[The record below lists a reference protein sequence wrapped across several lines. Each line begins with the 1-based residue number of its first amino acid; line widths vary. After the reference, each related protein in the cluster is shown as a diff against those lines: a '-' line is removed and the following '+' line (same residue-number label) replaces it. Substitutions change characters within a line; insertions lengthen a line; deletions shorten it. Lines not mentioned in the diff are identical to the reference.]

1 MKRTLLIVFIV
12 LGSGMMAFSQGS
24 YNKALFNYLY
34 HKQKPYY
41 FGISLGFNNNNFLLN
56 KSNYF
61 ISNDSISVAEPTSGY
76 GLHVQMIVN
85 LKIGQSFDFRL
96 LPGFAFADRKID
108 YFSSVGQENDSRKRI
123 ESVYIE
129 APFLIRYKSAPYRDM
144 RMFAVTGVKY
154 TYDVNNNSR
163 ARNNQSLIKISP
175 HDFMF
180 ELGAGMQFFF
190 PYFIFSPE
198 LKVSTG
204 IGNVLLY
211 DNSLNESKV
220 LEKVLTHAFTISL
233 HFEG

>member
-1 MKRTLLIVFIV
+1 MRRVFFTVMAIVGISV
-12 LGSGMMAFSQGS
+12 MGLSQGN
-24 YNKALFNYLY
+24 YNRALFNYLY

-41 FGISLGFNNNNFLLN
+41 FGISLGFNNNNFFLDN
-56 KSNYF
+56 SNYF
-61 ISNDSISVAEPTSGY
+61 ISNDSISIVQPTSGY

-85 LKIGQSFDFRL
+85 LKIGQSFDFRM

-108 YFSSVGQENDSRKRI
+108 YISSYGPENDLRKRI

-154 TYDVNNNSR
+154 TFDVNNNSR

-175 HDFMF
+175 HDFTF
-180 ELGAGMQFFF
+180 ELGAGMQFFM

-198 LKVSTG
+198 IKVSTG

-211 DNSLNESKV
+211 DSSLNESKV

>member
-1 MKRTLLIVFIV
+1 MKRTILIVFAVFGISV
-12 LGSGMMAFSQGS
+12 MAFSQGS
-24 YNKALFNYLY
+24 YNKALFNFLY

-41 FGISLGFNNNNFLLN
+41 FGISLGFNNNNFFLN

-61 ISNDSISVAEPTSGY
+61 VTNDSISVAEPTNGY

-108 YFSSVGQENDSRKRI
+108 YVSSYGAESDTRKRI

-198 LKVSTG
+198 LKMSTG

-211 DNSLNESKV
+211 DNSLEESRV

>member
-1 MKRTLLIVFIV
+1 MKRSVLILLALAGFS
-12 LGSGMMAFSQGS
+12 LSAWSQGN
-24 YNKALFNYLY
+24 YNRALFNYLY

-56 KSNYF
+56 NSTYF
-61 ISNDSISVAEPTSGY
+61 IANDSISVAQPTSGY
-76 GLHVQMIVN
+76 GIHVQMIVN

-96 LPGFAFADRKID
+96 LPGFSFADRKID
-108 YFSSVGQENDSRKRI
+108 YLSNYGPEADSRKRI
-123 ESVYIE
+123 ESVNIE
-129 APFLIRYKSAPYRDM
+129 MPFLIRYKSAPYRDM
-144 RMFAVTGVKY
+144 RMFAVSGVKY

-163 ARNNQSLIKISP
+163 ARNNESLIKISP

-180 ELGAGMQFFF
+180 ELGAGMQFFM

-204 IGNVLLY
+204 IGNILLY
-211 DNSLNESKV
+211 DNSLNESRV

>member
-1 MKRTLLIVFIV
+1 MKRSILLILTFI
-12 LGSGMMAFSQGS
+12 GISTAAMSQGS

-41 FGISLGFNNNNFLLN
+41 FGISLGLNNNNFFLN

-61 ISNDSISVAEPTSGY
+61 INNDSINVAEPTKGY
-76 GLHVQMIVN
+76 GLHVQMILN

-96 LPGFAFADRKID
+96 LPGFSFADRKID
-108 YFSSVGQENDSRKRI
+108 YSSSYGEENDSRKRI
-123 ESVYIE
+123 ESVYVE

-144 RMFAVTGVKY
+144 RMFAVSGVKY

-175 HDFMF
+175 HDFQF
-180 ELGAGMQFFF
+180 EIGAGMQFFF
-190 PYFIFSPE
+190 PFFIFSPE

-211 DNSLNESKV
+211 DSSLSESKV
-220 LEKVLTHAFTISL
+220 LEKVLTHAFTISF